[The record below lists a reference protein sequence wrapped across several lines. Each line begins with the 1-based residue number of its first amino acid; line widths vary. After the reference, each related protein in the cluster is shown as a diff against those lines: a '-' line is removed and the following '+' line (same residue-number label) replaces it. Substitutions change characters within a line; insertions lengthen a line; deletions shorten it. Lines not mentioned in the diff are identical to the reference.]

1 MVFRRAAS
9 EPKNKKVRSTLDR
22 PNLVTN
28 VWRVWKSRPVNALE
42 PKALTRTT
50 PHSDVL
56 VIETKGNLMKVKPL
70 YDRVLVQ
77 RLEQESKSAGGIII
91 PDTAKEKPQEGTI
104 VAAGPGRLTDDG
116 SRVPMELEVGD
127 TVVYSKYAGTE
138 YKEGDIE
145 YLVLREDDILFK
157 K

>member
-1 MVFRRAAS
+1 MTT
-9 EPKNKKVRSTLDR
+9 KVAFKPLG
-22 PNLVTN
+22 N
-28 VWRVWKSRPVNALE
+28 RV
-42 PKALTRTT
+42 
-50 PHSDVL
+50 
-56 VIETKGNLMKVKPL
+56 VIEPL
-70 YDRVLVQ
+70 EGE
-77 RLEQESKSAGGIII
+77 EQVSSGGIYI

-116 SRVPMELEVGD
+116 NRVPMELEVGD

-138 YKEGDIE
+138 YKEGDVE